1 MEEKQKINN
10 VSIETNNINE
20 SFEDGELTV
29 YPDSNI
35 DSKYFSLNV
44 LRIDH
49 ELLKDE
55 DNIKQK
61 LINVKRVNLRK
72 GEDWEILEDGKVVL
86 LLKGIRFT
94 KPEKD
99 FLRTLDGMKFLISG
113 YKNGIKSVVKFKQEI
128 KKLKNG
134 NKIRRRKNKK

>member
-49 ELLKDE
+49 ELFKDE

-94 KPEKD
+94 N
-99 FLRTLDGMKFLISG
+99 LRA
-113 YKNGIKSVVKFKQEI
+113 NGINCQ
-128 KKLKNG
+128 LL
-134 NKIRRRKNKK
+134 RR

>member
-49 ELLKDE
+49 ELFKDE